1 MEKRSDTYS
10 LAYECCNAVFL
21 EEGRFP
27 TIDAIRDRI
36 HINSPAV
43 IKRAMNDW
51 TLHFVERH
59 RQKLENPNMPAVV
72 VDASE
77 SLWKLAMS
85 EAKKAFEARDREL
98 SIRESEWKS
107 QIQFLEEQLSEK
119 QRQMEAENKK
129 LNQALAEKISLSQD
143 LAENLKITT
152 QQLKDTESS
161 LSVNRENLSRV
172 EGALEEARK
181 VHEAQ
186 TKEWL
191 EKSEKDHL
199 WHLKRIEEEK
209 EAAKN
214 EQARVISNLNR
225 SLETAKLDQES
236 LRARLTQIMN
246 QVGDQLERQ
255 GKLEGQ
261 VDKLRD
267 DLSNAEKALLI
278 EKEKSAKL
286 QAIVKKQRRPSDRQ
300 VSERISL

>member
-10 LAYECCNAVFL
+10 LAYECCNSVFL
-21 EEGRFP
+21 EDGRFP

-59 RQKLENPNMPAVV
+59 RQKLENPNMPAVI

-77 SLWKLAMS
+77 SLWKLAMA
-85 EAKKAFEARDREL
+85 EAKKAFDTKEKEL
-98 SIRESEWKS
+98 SLRESEWKS
-107 QIQFLEEQLSEK
+107 QIRFIEDKLTENQQKWESENSHLS
-119 QRQMEAENKK
+119 
-129 LNQALAEKISLSQD
+129 QALADQISLSHD
-143 LAENLKITT
+143 LTENLKITA
-152 QQLKDTESS
+152 QQLKETESS
-161 LSVNRENLSRV
+161 LIVNRENLSRA

-181 VHEAQ
+181 SHEAQ
-186 TKEWL
+186 TREWS

-214 EQARVISNLNR
+214 EQARIIANLNR

-255 GKLEGQ
+255 GKLEAEA
-261 VDKLRD
+261 DKLRAA
-267 DLSNAEKALLI
+267 LSSLEKALLQ
-278 EKEKSAKL
+278 EKERSVKL
-286 QAIVKKQRRPSDRQ
+286 QALVKKQRRPSEKH
-300 VSERISL
+300 VSERSVI